1 MSSGKV
7 DVILSEEQKRL
18 IEAELSK
25 ENNVEIMNTPKGV
38 IIKRIKR
45 ETVNICPRR

>member
-1 MSSGKV
+1 MNDKINI
-7 DVILSEEQKRL
+7 ILSEEQKKA
-18 IEAELSK
+18 IEDELSK

-45 ETVNICPRR
+45 ETVNISPRR